1 MYAKTGVYLSRR
13 HTTRMSTTMS
23 TIRNVYILQTC
34 LSLNPFFGMKE
45 SRYAKIDMVYF
56 EREKCELSEYQIRFS
71 LPITVFPLF
80 SVAIMSFLRLLAHF
94 WVLLHIIDPL
104 KCGQF
109 CQNSYQGRVTIVFT
123 LY

>member
-1 MYAKTGVYLSRR
+1 MNIHTIAGVCVCIKT
-13 HTTRMSTTMS
+13 TTEELY
-23 TIRNVYILQTC
+23 RNVYFLQSW
-34 LSLNPFFGMKE
+34 LSLKPFFGMKE

-94 WVLLHIIDPL
+94 WVLLLIIDPL
-104 KCGQF
+104 KYGQF
-109 CQNSYQGRVTIVFT
+109 CQNSYQ
-123 LY
+123 